1 MEEDVPISDKLVTK
15 SIANAQKRVE
25 MHNFDQR
32 EHLLKYD
39 DVLNKQREVIYS
51 MRRLV
56 LEGKETRGLVKDLSI
71 EFAKDLIDQF
81 APNKESGQGWDWKS
95 LGDACKAALGIDW
108 NSDWEKKQHDT
119 DGLAKVIF
127 DASQKAYD
135 EREARFGEETMRELE
150 RYFFIQAIDHRWKE
164 HLLAL
169 DHIKEGIHLRG
180 YAQKDPL
187 VEYRKEGFSLFK
199 MLDRAI
205 RQSAL
210 SRLYTVEVLSAEER
224 EAQKQKMMEEMQS
237 KVDQMEMSGPS
248 LDEDHSTADATA
260 AMGANGRMEGQQRAA
275 APASGEGAA
284 PAPKSAGTEAV
295 MNFMKDYEKRRMGQ
309 IEATQSAG
317 AGGGGEAMAAQPVV
331 RKDDK
336 VGRNDPCPCGS
347 GKKFKHCHGR

>member
-1 MEEDVPISDKLVTK
+1 
-15 SIANAQKRVE
+15 
-25 MHNFDQR
+25 
-32 EHLLKYD
+32 
-39 DVLNKQREVIYS
+39 
-51 MRRLV
+51 
-56 LEGKETRGLVKDLSI
+56 
-71 EFAKDLIDQF
+71 
-81 APNKESGQGWDWKS
+81 
-95 LGDACKAALGIDW
+95 
-108 NSDWEKKQHDT
+108 
-119 DGLAKVIF
+119 
-127 DASQKAYD
+127 
-135 EREARFGEETMRELE
+135 
-150 RYFFIQAIDHRWKE
+150 
-164 HLLAL
+164 
-169 DHIKEGIHLRG
+169 
-180 YAQKDPL
+180 
-187 VEYRKEGFSLFK
+187 
-199 MLDRAI
+199 
-205 RQSAL
+205 
-210 SRLYTVEVLSAEER
+210 
-224 EAQKQKMMEEMQS
+224 MQS